1 MDRLKGK
8 TALVVGGNTGIGR
21 EVCRL
26 FATEGADVAVGDF
39 GREEA
44 GQSLLAELR
53 AMGREAFPLAVDVR
67 SEEQVRRQVDA
78 AIARFGHLDI
88 LVNNAGISGHQGR
101 CRMRLSTSG
110 KR

>member
-26 FATEGADVAVGDF
+26 FATESADVAVGDF

-53 AMGREAFPLAVDVR
+53 AMGREAFPLAVMCARKSR
-67 SEEQVRRQVDA
+67 SRRQLTRPSLIS
-78 AIARFGHLDI
+78 AILDI
-88 LVNNAGISGHQGR
+88 SVNAGISGHQGP
-101 CRMRLSTSG
+101 LQDEISTSG
-110 KR
+110 TR